1 MDRTDICT
9 NNEVTRQIDVSG
21 RDWTG
26 LPGLTMGAVCVCVC
40 VRVRRCYLA
49 RLCGPWD
56 HGLPGESVSLGQW

>member
-26 LPGLTMGAVCVCVC
+26 LPGLTMGAVCVWVCVC
-40 VRVRRCYLA
+40 ACAGVIWLDFV
-49 RLCGPWD
+49 D
-56 HGLPGESVSLGQW
+56 HGIMVCQENL